1 MLSSACQDTI
11 RAVVWLSLQ
20 EPGKYYRIQSISVAL
35 DLPFNFLAKSL
46 QKLVHANL
54 LISMRGAS
62 GGVALARAASQIKLI
77 EIILAV
83 DGSAFFE
90 NCVLG
95 MGECES
101 ETPCSLHAQWS
112 QWRDEIHELYSALT
126 IGEITDDYFHRKI
139 KRI

>member
-11 RAVVWLSLQ
+11 RAAVWLGIQ
-20 EPGKYYRIQSISVAL
+20 EQGKYYRIQTISEAL

-54 LISMRGAS
+54 LTSMRGAA
-62 GGVALARAASQIKLI
+62 GGVALAKPASQIKLI

-83 DGSAFFE
+83 DGSTFFD

-101 ETPCSLHAQWS
+101 EVPCSLHSQWS
-112 QWRDEIHELYSALT
+112 QWRDEINDLYSAMT
-126 IGEITDDYFHRKI
+126 IGEITDDFFLRKI